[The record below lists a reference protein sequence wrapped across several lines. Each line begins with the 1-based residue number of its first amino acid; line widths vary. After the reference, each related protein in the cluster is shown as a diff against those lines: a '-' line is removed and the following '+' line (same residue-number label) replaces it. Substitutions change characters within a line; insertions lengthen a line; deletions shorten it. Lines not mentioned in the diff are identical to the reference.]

1 MPLKLGS
8 VIDNRYRIES
18 RLGHGGMAEVYEA
31 TDIISKKIVAIKL
44 IREDVMKNTLNLRRF
59 ENEILIAASLDH

>member
-31 TDIISKKIVAIKL
+31 TDIISKKIVAIK
-44 IREDVMKNTLNLRRF
+44 
-59 ENEILIAASLDH
+59 